1 MTTNFGEVLT
11 RADIPGLV
19 DAAKAVSSVGS
30 GVSGSGGGFGDL
42 EGVLRFLERAIPLF
56 EQAGATIMKM
66 QNFEAAEP
74 QQMMTTAPPPP
85 APPPQPPGQVV
96 GAPKISPI
104 KVYAAAL
111 GALVDLEK
119 MDPELSVSNALKLAK
134 DYKDMI
140 LPMIEEKIPDLL
152 EDE

>member
-1 MTTNFGEVLT
+1 M
-11 RADIPGLV
+11 
-19 DAAKAVSSVGS
+19 
-30 GVSGSGGGFGDL
+30 
-42 EGVLRFLERAIPLF
+42 LRFLERAIPLF

-74 QQMMTTAPPPP
+74 PQMMTTAPAP
-85 APPPQPPGQVV
+85 PPPQPPGQVV
-96 GAPKISPI
+96 VTPKISPI

-134 DYKDMI
+134 DYKEMI

>member
-30 GVSGSGGGFGDL
+30 AVSGSGGGFGDL

-74 QQMMTTAPPPP
+74 QQMMTTAPAPP
-85 APPPQPPGQVV
+85 APQPQPPGQGVV
-96 GAPKISPI
+96 APKISPI

>member
-11 RADIPGLV
+11 KADIPGLV
-19 DAAKAVSSVGS
+19 DAAKAVSSVGN
-30 GVSGSGGGFGDL
+30 GVSGTGGGFGDL

-66 QNFEAAEP
+66 QNFEVAEP
-74 QQMMTTAPPPP
+74 PQMMTTAPAP
-85 APPPQPPGQVV
+85 PPPQPPGQVV
-96 GAPKISPI
+96 VTPKISPI

-119 MDPELSVSNALKLAK
+119 MDPELSVSNALKVAK
-134 DYKDMI
+134 DYKEMI

>member
-11 RADIPGLV
+11 KADIPGLV
-19 DAAKAVSSVGS
+19 DAAKAVSSVGN
-30 GVSGSGGGFGDL
+30 GVSGTGGGFGDL

-74 QQMMTTAPPPP
+74 PQMMTTAPAP
-85 APPPQPPGQVV
+85 PPPQPPGQVV
-96 GAPKISPI
+96 VTPKISPI

-134 DYKDMI
+134 DYKEMI

>member
-19 DAAKAVSSVGS
+19 NAAKAVSSVGN
-30 GVSGSGGGFGDL
+30 GVGGTGGGFGDL

-74 QQMMTTAPPPP
+74 QQMMTTAP
-85 APPPQPPGQVV
+85 APPPPPHNPPGQVV
-96 GAPKISPI
+96 VTPKISPI

-134 DYKDMI
+134 DYKEMI
-140 LPMIEEKIPDLL
+140 LPMIEEKIPDL
-152 EDE
+152 EDES

>member
-19 DAAKAVSSVGS
+19 DAAKAVSSVGN
-30 GVSGSGGGFGDL
+30 GVSGTGGGFGDL

-74 QQMMTTAPPPP
+74 PQMMTTAPAP
-85 APPPQPPGQVV
+85 PPPQPPGQVV
-96 GAPKISPI
+96 VTPKISPI

-134 DYKDMI
+134 DYKEMI